1 MNGRLQKWLVSVI
14 FASDLIS
21 DRKYSCVDY
30 LCVLIEFWSVTSQ
43 VFKCFGEFHPTGS
56 ASAYLIW
63 SSVIF
68 LEGSI
73 PWLQLVQF
81 CLAFFTSRSMIIH
94 LKETACILYSV
105 LPNDISMFLFFV
117 SVKDLFTTPATEC
130 GRIGLEKGERN
141 LVFFTVFWHL
151 SVEEYFNYAI
161 WKWLRIS

>member
-56 ASAYLIW
+56 ASAYLTW

-73 PWLQLVQF
+73 PWLQLVEF

-105 LPNDISMFLFFV
+105 LPNDISMSLFFV
-117 SVKDLFTTPATEC
+117 SET
-130 GRIGLEKGERN
+130 R
-141 LVFFTVFWHL
+141 
-151 SVEEYFNYAI
+151 
-161 WKWLRIS
+161 RISIEICKGSVHDTIHRRWENRSRKGWKKFSFLYSVLTSICTRVL